1 MILQDIEI
9 KTIERINALK
19 KIKSLEDL
27 KKEALEYKGKEFFRF
42 EKSLR
47 KEGTS
52 FICEV
57 KKASPSK
64 GIIANDFPYVEI
76 AKDYEKA
83 GASAISVL
91 TEPFYFKGSDDFLR
105 EISTQVNTPLLRK
118 DFTVDEYMIYEAK
131 LMGADAV
138 LLICAI
144 LSQSQLEVYM
154 GIAKELGLSVLVE
167 THDEKEMEMAIKSGA
182 EIIGIN
188 NRDLKT
194 FEVSLENSL
203 RLSAMIPETSLFVSE
218 SGIKTREDI
227 VKLEAAGVD
236 AVLIGETFM
245 RSDEKIRILSELKG
259 EI

>member
-1 MILQDIEI
+1 MILQEIEI
-9 KTIERINALK
+9 KTIERINVLK
-19 KIKSLEDL
+19 KIKSLQDIKNEANEYIG
-27 KKEALEYKGKEFFRF
+27 KEAFRF

-47 KEGTS
+47 KEGLS

-64 GIIANDFPYVEI
+64 GIIAEDFPYLEI

-91 TEPFYFKGSDDFLR
+91 TEPFYFKGSDDFLK
-105 EISTQVNTPLLRK
+105 EISAQVNTPLLRK

-131 LMGADAV
+131 LMGADAI

-144 LSQSQLEVYM
+144 LSQDQLETYM
-154 GIAKELGLSVLVE
+154 GIAKDLGLSVLVE
-167 THDEKEMEMAIKSGA
+167 THDEKEMEMAIKAGA
-182 EIIGIN
+182 EIIGVN

-194 FEVSLENSL
+194 FEVN
-203 RLSAMIPETSLFVSE
+203 IETSIRLGTMVPYNCLFVSE

-236 AVLIGETFM
+236 AFLIGETLM
-245 RSDEKIRILSELKG
+245 RSNEKIRILSELKG